1 MPSCSQP
8 NCRVEETGVCL
19 EGHTGECPH
28 WRDTEVGFEA
38 QAVEI
43 QTPSEVV
50 FHTGEKLTVD
60 DATFVLQER
69 GARVIFAA
77 GGSDSGK
84 TTFLARIGEL
94 FRTGNFPQCRFSGSL
109 TLWAFERATWK
120 ATVPS
125 GGGVPSTERTLRVEN
140 DMFYHLAVQQ
150 GHPPARRVD
159 LLISDLAGETFP
171 TILGSAEFA
180 RGLNALGRCDTL
192 ILFLDCARL
201 AKRGEQH
208 AEWDN
213 AIGFLQRA
221 YPRNL
226 SVRAVNLQVVFSRWD
241 YVESA
246 DVADSHITFCLKVEN
261 DLKQDSATAF
271 PRSPFIVLRRD
282 QKSILARPATTKFRK
297 CSLLGVR
304 CRPLRYCRRS
314 YDPVR
319 QLATSLCS
327 TSNERKL

>member
-261 DLKQDSATAF
+261 DLKTRFGHRFS
-271 PRSPFIVLRRD
+271 
-282 QKSILARPATTKFRK
+282 SISFHRVAARPKINTGKTGDDEIQKMFSAWCEMSTTPLLPPLVRPSQAARDF
-297 CSLLGVR
+297 SLFNV
-304 CRPLRYCRRS
+304 
-314 YDPVR
+314 
-319 QLATSLCS
+319 Q
-327 TSNERKL
+327 